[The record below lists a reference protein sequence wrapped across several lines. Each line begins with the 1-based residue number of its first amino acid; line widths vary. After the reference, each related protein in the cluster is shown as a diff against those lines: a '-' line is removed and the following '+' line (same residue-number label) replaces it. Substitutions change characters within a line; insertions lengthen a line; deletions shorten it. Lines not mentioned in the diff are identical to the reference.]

1 MATDGGD
8 GAFVQIA
15 SAKGDLASLKKDFF
29 LQVAPKM
36 RLGLGLES
44 GLS

>member
-15 SAKGDLASLKKDFF
+15 TAKGDLASLKKDFF
-29 LQVAPKM
+29 LQVAPKI
-36 RLGLGLES
+36 RLGLGLEL
-44 GLS
+44 GLG